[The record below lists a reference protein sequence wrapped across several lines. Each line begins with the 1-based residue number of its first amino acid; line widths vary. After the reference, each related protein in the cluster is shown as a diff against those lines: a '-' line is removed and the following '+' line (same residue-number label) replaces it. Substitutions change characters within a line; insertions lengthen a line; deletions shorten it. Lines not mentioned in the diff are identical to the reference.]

1 MAAAGLHIWNN
12 NFKSMLLLAGFPFL
26 FLLMLFAIGA
36 LGQQSLDPVAS
47 GLDAVTTFWP
57 FVTAGV
63 SLWFLIAWLFH
74 QSMINKATGAHPME
88 RQQNPRPYNLLENL
102 CISRGIIMPKLFII
116 DSPALNAFASGI
128 DQKTYAITLTTGIM
142 EALNDQELEAVIAHE
157 LSHIRN
163 RDVRLLIIAV
173 IFVGMIS
180 FFSEMMFRSM
190 RYSRGGG
197 KKDARL
203 LLVAGAVLAVGYLF
217 AIVIRFA
224 LSRKREFLAD
234 AGAVELT
241 KNPDAMVAAL
251 QKISGR
257 AKIVDM
263 PHEVAQMCI
272 ENPPGFFSL
281 FATHPP
287 IEKRIT
293 ALVENAGAT
302 LNPET
307 VTMQDP
313 TTGKTSMPWGKTP
326 SALQESPWAQT
337 YNPKDSGTV

>member
-1 MAAAGLHIWNN
+1 
-12 NFKSMLLLAGFPFL
+12 MLLLAGFPFL
-26 FLLMLFAIGA
+26 FLSMLFAVGMWGFDGVEPTI
-36 LGQQSLDPVAS
+36 QSGMVVVKKY
-47 GLDAVTTFWP
+47 GLHVLLAVS
-57 FVTAGV
+57 V
-63 SLWFLIAWLFH
+63 WFFFAWMFH
-74 QSMINKATGAHPME
+74 QSMINMATGSHPMD
-88 RQQNPRPYNLLENL
+88 RRDNPRPYNLLENL
-102 CISRGIIMPKLFII
+102 CISRGIVMPKLYII

-128 DQKTYAITLTTGIM
+128 NQKTYAITLTSGIM
-142 EALNDQELEAVIAHE
+142 EALNDEELEAVIAHE

-163 RDVRLLIIAV
+163 RDVRLLIVAV

-180 FFSEMMFRSM
+180 FFSEMLWKMM
-190 RYSRGGG
+190 RFSRGGG
-197 KKDARL
+197 KRDGRFM
-203 LLVAGAVLAVGYLF
+203 LVAGLVLVIGYAF

-287 IEKRIT
+287 IEKRIA
-293 ALVENAGAT
+293 ALVEHAGAT
-302 LNPET
+302 LDPET